1 MSTNAKPERIVI
13 VGGGTAGWMAAAA
26 LAQFLRG
33 ARAAEIVVVESSQIG
48 TVGVGEAT
56 LPTIRGFNHI
66 LGIDEIDF
74 IRKTQATFKLGIE
87 FVDWSR
93 PGRAFFHPFASYGA
107 PMNAAAFH
115 HLWLRLRQLGD
126 TSELSEYCL
135 PVAMARLGRFAQ
147 PNITPKAPFG
157 AFSYAFHFDAALYAN
172 YLRDYALARG
182 VTRMDRRI
190 VDVVLHGDDGSID
203 AVVLEGGEHI
213 AGDLFVDCSGFR
225 GLLIEGALRTGY
237 EDWTRWLP
245 CDRAVAVPC
254 ERRVDPPPYTRATAL
269 DAGWQWR
276 IPLQHRTGNGYVYSS
291 HYISDDEAASVLH
304 DRLEG
309 PALAEPNFLRF
320 TTGQRRKFWNK
331 NCVALGLAGG
341 FIEPLESTSIAL
353 IQSGISK
360 LLTFFPHRG
369 IETADTDEAN
379 RLMREEFERIR
390 DFIILHYKA
399 TQRTDTQLWRDCS
412 AMGIPET
419 LARKIALFRSR
430 GHIVRYAEESFEDS
444 SWLTLYAGFDLLPDC
459 YDPRADD
466 VDEQVLRRNLHQMR
480 KVIAAT
486 ASAAPLHGEFIARHC
501 AANDPAAGGAH
512 G

>member
-1 MSTNAKPERIVI
+1 MNRKMERIVI

-26 LAQFLRG
+26 LAQFLQG
-33 ARAAEIVVVESSQIG
+33 ARAAKIVVIESSQIG

-56 LPTIRGFNHI
+56 LPTIRGFNQA

-87 FVDWSR
+87 FVDWCR
-93 PGRAFFHPFASYGA
+93 PGRAFFHPFAPYGA

-115 HLWLRLRQLGD
+115 HLWLRSRQLGD
-126 TSELSEYCL
+126 VTELGEYCL
-135 PVAMARLGRFAQ
+135 PVMMARLGRFAQ
-147 PNITPKAPFG
+147 PAISSKAPFG
-157 AFSYAFHFDAALYAN
+157 AFSYAFHFDAALYAR

-182 VTRMDRRI
+182 VTRMDRTI
-190 VDVVLHGDDGSID
+190 VDVLLRDDDGGIK
-203 AVVLEGGEHI
+203 AVVVDGGEHV

-237 EDWTRWLP
+237 DDWTRWLP

-254 ERRVDPPPYTRATAL
+254 ESRVDPSPYTRATAL
-269 DAGWQWR
+269 DAGWGWR
-276 IPLQHRTGNGYVYSS
+276 IPLQHRTGNGYVYCSR
-291 HYISDDEAASVLH
+291 YISDDEAASVLH
-304 DRLEG
+304 NRLEG
-309 PALAEPNFLRF
+309 QALAEPNFLRF

-360 LLTFFPHRG
+360 LLTFFPNRS
-369 IETADTDEAN
+369 IEAVDVDEAN
-379 RLMREEFERIR
+379 RLMGEEFERIR

-399 TQRTDTQLWRDCS
+399 TQRTDTQLWRNCG
-412 AMGIPET
+412 AMEVPET

-444 SWLTLYAGFDLLPDC
+444 SWLTMYAGFEMLPER

-466 VDEQVLRRNLHQMR
+466 VDEQVLRRNMRQMR
-480 KVIAAT
+480 EVIAAT
-486 ASAAPLHGEFIARHC
+486 AGMAPLHGDFIARHC
-501 AANDPAAGGAH
+501 VTNDFAAVGG

>member
-1 MSTNAKPERIVI
+1 MNRRIERIVI

-33 ARAAEIVVVESSQIG
+33 TRASNIVVIESSQIG

-56 LPTIRGFNHI
+56 LPTIRGFNHV
-66 LGIDEIDF
+66 LGIDEVDF

-87 FVDWSR
+87 FVDWNR
-93 PGRAFFHPFASYGA
+93 LGGVFFHPFASYGA
-107 PMNAAAFH
+107 PQGAAAFH
-115 HLWLRLRQLGD
+115 HSWLRLRQLGD
-126 TSELSEYCL
+126 SSELGEYCL
-135 PVAMARLGRFAQ
+135 SVAMARLGRFAQ
-147 PNITPKAPFG
+147 PAITPKAPFG
-157 AFSYAFHFDAALYAN
+157 AFSYAFHFDAALYAA

-190 VDVVLHGDDGSID
+190 VDVVLRGEDGSIE
-203 AVVLEGGEHI
+203 AVVVDGGEHI

-225 GLLIEGALRTGY
+225 GLLIEGALKTGY
-237 EDWTRWLP
+237 EDWTHWLP
-245 CDRAVAVPC
+245 CDRAVAIPC
-254 ERRVDPPPYTRATAL
+254 ERRADPPPFTRATAL

-276 IPLQHRTGNGYVYSS
+276 IPLQHRTGNGYVYCSQF
-291 HYISDDEAASVLH
+291 ISDDEAASVLQG
-304 DRLEG
+304 RLEG
-309 PALAEPNFLRF
+309 RSLAEPNFLRF
-320 TTGQRRKFWNK
+320 TTGQRRRFWNK

-360 LLTFFPHRG
+360 LLTFFPDRG
-369 IETADTDEAN
+369 IEAADVDEAN

-399 TQRTDTQLWRDCS
+399 TQRTDTELWRSCS
-412 AMGIPET
+412 AMDIPET

-444 SWLTLYAGFDLLPDC
+444 SWLTMYAGFGILPNR
-459 YDPRADD
+459 YDPRADA
-466 VDEQVLRRNLHQMR
+466 VDADLLRRNLQQMR
-480 KVIAAT
+480 NTIAAT
-486 ASAAPLHGEFIARHC
+486 AGAAPAHADFISRHC
-501 AANDPAAGGAH
+501 AAQPKTQR
-512 G
+512 